1 MARIVGGSFKQG
13 AQGRSQKQET
23 AMDRA
28 LASFVSPDGVRLLAQ
43 GVGALG
49 KLPWQ
54 SKEGG
59 LGLMKEA
66 AKKRNAEAQA
76 VLQQA
81 ANLNKESK
89 KGFTDAETRTQRDA
103 LSPYE
108 GEEMAD
114 QAPTYG
120 NAKLRQAL
128 AAEGQR
134 EGESPDE
141 FKARFTGMRSDGSPV
156 YRSKGDVQDER
167 RLKDALEMDTSR
179 PEDRE
184 VTVSGA
190 RMEAMIK
197 QAQESGRDVDD
208 LNLGMISEKELRK
221 SLENKLAFAFKDAEA
236 SVDDL
241 QALSNEELMDQA
253 VNAQSAN
260 RDLRKTTKA
269 IQDMFGQQIDPLAV
283 QQLVEKSV
291 RSRRDYNQRVRGELR
306 RRSSAIQESS
316 PTEFIEGRIAK
327 QLAGLDPVEQR
338 AELRRLAKSVKN
350 QEDKDEVM
358 SLASR
363 FKPVRSNVADYFT
376 SDDDLRTEFED
387 ELGKLLPNI
396 DPLGGLKRQ
405 KLEGEVAVLG
415 ATASEIGERNSTKLA
430 IALAEGDVTKAAA
443 LGKAADKAAT
453 RGREAKAK
461 EDKKLEGITRSLARN
476 IKFPAENAAFQ
487 KDAGD
492 IINSRDSYQR
502 KYKRIHALTTGE
514 YAGVL
519 KEGGMV
525 ARAMVDQE
533 IAYQKQLAKALPVK
547 ATPEK

>member
-81 ANLNKESK
+81 ANLNKEAK
-89 KGFTDAETRTQRDA
+89 RGFTDREVQLQRDA

-108 GEEMAD
+108 DEEMAD
-114 QAPTYG
+114 PTSTYG
-120 NAKLRQAL
+120 NAKMGEMLR
-128 AAEGQR
+128 AAGQR
-134 EGESPDE
+134 EGETPDAYKVRVTDE
-141 FKARFTGMRSDGSPV
+141 NVIGQQTF
-156 YRSKGDVQDER
+156 RSKGDAQEER
-167 RLKDALEMDTSR
+167 RLKAALEMDIGK

-184 VTVSGA
+184 VTVTGA

-241 QALSNEELMDQA
+241 QALSNEDLMDQA

-260 RDLRKTTKA
+260 RDLRKTTRA
-269 IQDMFGQQIDPLAV
+269 IQDMFGQQVDPLMV

-306 RRSSAIQESS
+306 RRSSVIQESS

-430 IALAEGDVTKAAA
+430 IALAEGDVAKAAA
-443 LGKAADKAAT
+443 LGKTADKAAT
-453 RGREAKAK
+453 RGREARAK
-461 EDKKLEGITRSLARN
+461 EDSKLAGIARSLARS
-476 IKFPAENAAFQ
+476 IKFPTENAAFQ

-492 IINSRDSYQR
+492 ILNRSGSYLS
-502 KYKRIHALTTGE
+502 KYRALHALT
-514 YAGVL
+514 AGIVQKAL
-519 KEGGMV
+519 LAQEISDLDQV
-525 ARAMVDQE
+525 DRAMPKSTTQN
-533 IAYQKQLAKALPVK
+533 KPN
-547 ATPEK
+547 